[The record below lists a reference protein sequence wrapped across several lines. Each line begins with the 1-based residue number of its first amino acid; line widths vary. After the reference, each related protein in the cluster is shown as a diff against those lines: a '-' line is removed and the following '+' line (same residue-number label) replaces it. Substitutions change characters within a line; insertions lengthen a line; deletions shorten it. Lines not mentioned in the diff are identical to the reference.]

1 MQVFIEEI
9 KQICYTDNTVYLR
22 LTQVFYHQF
31 IIWERVRMSKKKRRK
46 KKRFRWIKFLFE
58 ILVLTVLA
66 LVLFLAY
73 KYTQITK
80 TTIQEDQLVVNT
92 DIPEDEWNRMK
103 NYTTLALFGVDSR
116 TGALESGANS
126 DTIMVCS
133 INNETKEV
141 HLASVYRDT
150 YLDTTDDEYRKCTE
164 VYSIGGAQQ
173 SISMLN
179 KNLDLNI
186 TDYVTVNFQALVELV
201 DMFGGV
207 DITLSEGEVVWLNG
221 YLVEERE
228 VLGQECEDVP
238 GPGLQHLNG
247 MQALAY
253 SRIRYIG
260 LDYERTERQ
269 RTVLEQVMK
278 KAQDCD
284 LIQLNEMIDTILP
297 MVSTSLS
304 ITDMA
309 KLVTGIGK
317 YTMDETVGFP
327 FDKKTMDINNSDCV
341 VAVDLAENVRQLH
354 SYLYGSKDYM
364 PSEVVQEISSEIRSV
379 TGIE

>member
-46 KKRFRWIKFLFE
+46 KKRLRWIKFLFE

-228 VLGQECEDVP
+228 VLEQECEDVP

-364 PSEVVQEISSEIRSV
+364 PSEAVQEISSEIRSV

>member
-46 KKRFRWIKFLFE
+46 KKRLRWIKFLFE

-66 LVLFLAY
+66 LGLFLAY

-150 YLDTTDDEYRKCTE
+150 YLDTTDGEYRKCTE

-364 PSEVVQEISSEIRSV
+364 PSEAVQEISSEIRSV

>member
-46 KKRFRWIKFLFE
+46 KKRLRWIKFLFE

-66 LVLFLAY
+66 LGLFLAY

>member
-46 KKRFRWIKFLFE
+46 KKRLRWIKFLFE

-66 LVLFLAY
+66 LGLFLAY

-150 YLDTTDDEYRKCTE
+150 YLDTTDDEYLKCTE

-364 PSEVVQEISSEIRSV
+364 PSEAVQEISSEIRSV

>member
-46 KKRFRWIKFLFE
+46 KKRLRWIKFLFE

-364 PSEVVQEISSEIRSV
+364 PSEAVQEISSEIRSV

>member
-46 KKRFRWIKFLFE
+46 KKRLRWIKFLFE

-309 KLVTGIGK
+309 KLITGIGK

>member
-31 IIWERVRMSKKKRRK
+31 IILERVRMSKKKRRK
-46 KKRFRWIKFLFE
+46 KKRLRWIKFLFE

-66 LVLFLAY
+66 LGLFLAY

-238 GPGLQHLNG
+238 GPGLQ
-247 MQALAY
+247 
-253 SRIRYIG
+253 
-260 LDYERTERQ
+260 
-269 RTVLEQVMK
+269 
-278 KAQDCD
+278 
-284 LIQLNEMIDTILP
+284 IDTILP

-309 KLVTGIGK
+309 KLITGIGK

>member
-46 KKRFRWIKFLFE
+46 KKRLRWIKFLFE

-221 YLVEERE
+221 YLVEEKE

-309 KLVTGIGK
+309 KLITGIGK

>member
-9 KQICYTDNTVYLR
+9 KQICYNDNTVYLR

-46 KKRFRWIKFLFE
+46 KKRLRWIKFLFE

-364 PSEVVQEISSEIRSV
+364 PSEAVQEISSEIRSV

>member
-46 KKRFRWIKFLFE
+46 KKRLRWIKFLFE

-116 TGALESGANS
+116 IGALESGANS

-364 PSEVVQEISSEIRSV
+364 PSEAVQEISSEIRSV

>member
-46 KKRFRWIKFLFE
+46 KKRLRWIKFLFE

-66 LVLFLAY
+66 LGLFLAY

-221 YLVEERE
+221 YLVEEKE

-364 PSEVVQEISSEIRSV
+364 PSEAVQEISSEIRSV

>member
-46 KKRFRWIKFLFE
+46 KKRLRWIKFLFE

-150 YLDTTDDEYRKCTE
+150 YLDTTNDEYRKCTE

-364 PSEVVQEISSEIRSV
+364 PSEAVQEISSEIRSV

>member
-1 MQVFIEEI
+1 
-9 KQICYTDNTVYLR
+9 
-22 LTQVFYHQF
+22 
-31 IIWERVRMSKKKRRK
+31 MSKKKRKK
-46 KKRFRWIKFLFE
+46 KKRFRWIKFFFE
-58 ILVLTVLA
+58 IVILA
-66 LVLFLAY
+66 AMAFALFIAY
-73 KYTQITK
+73 KYTKITR
-80 TTIQEDQLVVNT
+80 TNIQEDQLVVNT
-92 DIPEDEWNRMK
+92 DISEDERNRMK
-103 NYTTLALFGVDSR
+103 NYTTLAFFGVDSR
-116 TGALESGANS
+116 SGALDSGTNS

-133 INNETKEV
+133 IENATKEV

-150 YLDTTDDEYRKCTE
+150 YLDTTGGEYRKCTE
-164 VYSIGGAQQ
+164 VYSIGGVQQ
-173 SISMLN
+173 SLSMLN

-186 TDYVTVNFQALVELV
+186 TDYVTVNFQALVKLV
-201 DMFGGV
+201 DLFGGV

-228 VLGQECEDVP
+228 VLGMECEDVP

-269 RTVLEQVMK
+269 RTVLEQVLK

-284 LIQLNEMIDTILP
+284 LFMLNDVIDTILP

-304 ITDMA
+304 A
-309 KLVTGIGK
+309 AELLKLASGIGK

-327 FDKKTMDINNSDCV
+327 FDKTTMEVNNSDCV
-341 VAVDLAENVRQLH
+341 IPVNLQDNVSQLH
-354 SYLYGSKDYM
+354 AYLYGSENYT
-364 PSEVVQEISSEIRSV
+364 PSDAVQEISNEIASV
-379 TGIE
+379 TGIW

>member
-1 MQVFIEEI
+1 
-9 KQICYTDNTVYLR
+9 
-22 LTQVFYHQF
+22 
-31 IIWERVRMSKKKRRK
+31 MSKKKRRK

-58 ILVLTVLA
+58 IAVLA
-66 LVLFLAY
+66 ALACALFVAY
-73 KYTQITK
+73 KFTQITR
-80 TTIQEDQLVVNT
+80 TDIQEEQLVVNSS
-92 DIPEDEWNRMK
+92 IPEDEWNRMRK
-103 NYTTLALFGVDSR
+103 YTTVAFFGVDSR

-133 INNETKEV
+133 IDNETKKV
-141 HLASVYRDT
+141 QLASVYRDT
-150 YLDTTDDEYRKCTE
+150 YLDTTDGEYRKCTE

-201 DMFGGV
+201 DLFGGV
-207 DITLSEGEVVWLNG
+207 DVNLSEGEVVWLNG

-228 VLGQECEDVP
+228 VLGKECEDVP

-278 KAQDCD
+278 KAQNSD
-284 LIQLNEMIDTILP
+284 LLMLNDIIDTVLP

-304 ITDMA
+304 VTEIW
-309 KLVTGIGK
+309 KLVSGTGK
-317 YTMDETVGFP
+317 YTMNETVGFP
-327 FDKKTMDINNSDCV
+327 FEKTTMTVNGSDCV
-341 VAVDLAENVRQLH
+341 IPINLAENVSQLH
-354 SYLYGSKDYM
+354 SYLYGSEDYT
-364 PSEVVQEISSEIRSV
+364 PSDVVQEINNQISYT
-379 TGIE
+379 TGIY

>member
-31 IIWERVRMSKKKRRK
+31 IILERVRMSKKKRRK
-46 KKRFRWIKFLFE
+46 KKRLRWIKFLFE

-221 YLVEERE
+221 YLVEEKE

-309 KLVTGIGK
+309 KLITGIGK

>member
-31 IIWERVRMSKKKRRK
+31 IILERVRMSKKKRRK
-46 KKRFRWIKFLFE
+46 KKRLRWIKFLFE

-66 LVLFLAY
+66 LGLFLAY

-221 YLVEERE
+221 YLVEEKE

-364 PSEVVQEISSEIRSV
+364 PSEAVQEISSEIRSV

>member
-46 KKRFRWIKFLFE
+46 KKRLRWIKFLFE

-66 LVLFLAY
+66 LGLFLAY

-309 KLVTGIGK
+309 KLITGIGK

>member
-31 IIWERVRMSKKKRRK
+31 IILERVRMSKKKRRK
-46 KKRFRWIKFLFE
+46 KKRLRWIKFLFE

-66 LVLFLAY
+66 LGLFLAY

-201 DMFGGV
+201 DMFRGV

-221 YLVEERE
+221 YLVEEKE

-364 PSEVVQEISSEIRSV
+364 PSEAVQEISSEIRSV

>member
-1 MQVFIEEI
+1 M
-9 KQICYTDNTVYLR
+9 
-22 LTQVFYHQF
+22 
-31 IIWERVRMSKKKRRK
+31 
-46 KKRFRWIKFLFE
+46 
-58 ILVLTVLA
+58 
-66 LVLFLAY
+66 
-73 KYTQITK
+73 
-80 TTIQEDQLVVNT
+80 
-92 DIPEDEWNRMK
+92 
-103 NYTTLALFGVDSR
+103 
-116 TGALESGANS
+116 
-126 DTIMVCS
+126 
-133 INNETKEV
+133 
-141 HLASVYRDT
+141 
-150 YLDTTDDEYRKCTE
+150 
-164 VYSIGGAQQ
+164 
-173 SISMLN
+173 
-179 KNLDLNI
+179 
-186 TDYVTVNFQALVELV
+186 
-201 DMFGGV
+201 
-207 DITLSEGEVVWLNG
+207 
-221 YLVEERE
+221 
-228 VLGQECEDVP
+228 
-238 GPGLQHLNG
+238 NG

-354 SYLYGSKDYM
+354 SYLYGSKDYI
-364 PSEVVQEISSEIRSV
+364 PSEAVQEISGEIRSV

>member
-46 KKRFRWIKFLFE
+46 KKRLRWIKFLFE

-66 LVLFLAY
+66 LGLFLAY

-364 PSEVVQEISSEIRSV
+364 PSEAVQEISSEIRSV

>member
-46 KKRFRWIKFLFE
+46 KKRLRWIKFLFE

-309 KLVTGIGK
+309 KLITGIGK

-364 PSEVVQEISSEIRSV
+364 PSEAVQEISGEIRSV

>member
-46 KKRFRWIKFLFE
+46 KKRLRWIKFLFE

-66 LVLFLAY
+66 LGLFLAY

-92 DIPEDEWNRMK
+92 DIPENEWNRMK

-201 DMFGGV
+201 DMFRGV

-221 YLVEERE
+221 YLVEEKE

-309 KLVTGIGK
+309 KLITGIGK

>member
-1 MQVFIEEI
+1 
-9 KQICYTDNTVYLR
+9 
-22 LTQVFYHQF
+22 
-31 IIWERVRMSKKKRRK
+31 MSKKKRKR

-58 ILVLTVLA
+58 ILILA
-66 LVLFLAY
+66 TMAFALFIAY
-73 KYTQITK
+73 KYTKITK
-80 TTIQEDQLVVNT
+80 TDIQEDQLVVNT

-103 NYTTLALFGVDSR
+103 NFTTIAFFGVDSR
-116 TGALESGANS
+116 SGALESGTNS

-133 INNETKEV
+133 IDNETKEI

-150 YLDTTDDEYRKCTE
+150 YLDTTGGEYRKCTE

-186 TDYVTVNFQALVELV
+186 TDYVTVNFQALVKLV
-201 DMFGGV
+201 DLFDGV

-228 VLGQECEDVP
+228 VLGMECEDVP

-284 LIQLNEMIDTILP
+284 LVKLNEVIDTLLP

-304 ITDMA
+304 ITDMV
-309 KLVTGIGK
+309 KLASGIGK
-317 YTMDETVGFP
+317 YQMDDTVGFP
-327 FDKKTMDINNSDCV
+327 FDKTTMDINGSDCV
-341 VAVDLAENVRQLH
+341 VPVNLADNVSQLH
-354 SYLYGSKDYM
+354 EYLYGSEGYI
-364 PSEVVQEISSEIRSV
+364 PSDVVQEISSEISSS
-379 TGIE
+379 TGI

>member
-31 IIWERVRMSKKKRRK
+31 IILERVRMSKKKRRK
-46 KKRFRWIKFLFE
+46 KKRLRWIKFLFE

-221 YLVEERE
+221 YLVEEKE

-309 KLVTGIGK
+309 KLITGIGK

-364 PSEVVQEISSEIRSV
+364 PSEAVQEISSEIRSV

>member
-46 KKRFRWIKFLFE
+46 KKRLRWIKFLFE

-66 LVLFLAY
+66 LGLFLAY

-309 KLVTGIGK
+309 KLITGIGK

-364 PSEVVQEISSEIRSV
+364 PSEAVQEISSEIRSV

>member
-9 KQICYTDNTVYLR
+9 KQICYTDNTMYLR

-31 IIWERVRMSKKKRRK
+31 IIWERVHMSKKKKRK
-46 KKRFRWIKFLFE
+46 KKRLRWIKFLFE
-58 ILVLTVLA
+58 ILVLTILA

-116 TGALESGANS
+116 IGALESGANS

-150 YLDTTDDEYRKCTE
+150 YLDTTGGEYRKCTE

-228 VLGQECEDVP
+228 VLEQECEDVP

-354 SYLYGSKDYM
+354 SYLYGSKDYI
-364 PSEVVQEISSEIRSV
+364 PSEAVQEISGEIRSV

>member
-9 KQICYTDNTVYLR
+9 KKICYTDNTVYLR

-46 KKRFRWIKFLFE
+46 KKRLRWIKFLFE

-150 YLDTTDDEYRKCTE
+150 YLDTTDGEYRKCTE

-364 PSEVVQEISSEIRSV
+364 PSEAVQEISSEIRSV

>member
-1 MQVFIEEI
+1 MLYWKNCIPAAFAGLCEKGKDSQE
-9 KQICYTDNTVYLR
+9 KGSG
-22 LTQVFYHQF
+22 
-31 IIWERVRMSKKKRRK
+31 MSKKKRKK
-46 KKRFRWIKFLFE
+46 KKRFRWIRFLFE
-58 ILVLTVLA
+58 IAVLA
-66 LVLFLAY
+66 ALACALFVAY
-73 KYTQITK
+73 KFTQITR
-80 TTIQEDQLVVNT
+80 TDIQEEQLVVNSS
-92 DIPEDEWNRMK
+92 IPGDEWNRMK
-103 NYTTLALFGVDSR
+103 NYTTLAFFGVDSR

-126 DTIMVCS
+126 DTIMICS
-133 INNETKEV
+133 IQNDTREV

-150 YLDTTDDEYRKCTE
+150 YLDTAGGEYRKCTE
-164 VYSIGGAQQ
+164 VYSVGGAQQ
-173 SISMLN
+173 SLSMLN

-207 DITLSEGEVVWLNG
+207 DISLSEGEVVWLNG

-228 VLGQECEDVP
+228 VLGKECEDVP

-284 LIQLNEMIDTILP
+284 LITLNKVTDTILP

-304 ITDMA
+304 VTEIL
-309 KLVTGIGK
+309 KLASCAGK

-327 FDKKTMDINNSDCV
+327 YDKTTMDINGSDCV
-341 VAVDLAENVRQLH
+341 IPVNLAENVSQLH
-354 SYLYGSKDYM
+354 SYLYGSESYA
-364 PSEVVQEISSEIRSV
+364 PSEVVQEISDQISAV
-379 TGIE
+379 TGIY

>member
-46 KKRFRWIKFLFE
+46 KKRLRWIKFLFE

-207 DITLSEGEVVWLNG
+207 DITLSEGDVVWLNG

-364 PSEVVQEISSEIRSV
+364 PSEAVQEISSEIRSV

>member
-46 KKRFRWIKFLFE
+46 KKRLRWIKFLFE

-66 LVLFLAY
+66 LGLFLAY

-92 DIPEDEWNRMK
+92 DIPENEWNRMK

-221 YLVEERE
+221 YLVEEKE

-309 KLVTGIGK
+309 KLITGIGK

>member
-1 MQVFIEEI
+1 
-9 KQICYTDNTVYLR
+9 
-22 LTQVFYHQF
+22 
-31 IIWERVRMSKKKRRK
+31 MSKKKRRK
-46 KKRFRWIKFLFE
+46 KKRFRRVRFLFE
-58 ILVLTVLA
+58 ILILA
-66 LVLFLAY
+66 AMAFGLFIAY
-73 KYTQITK
+73 KYTRITK
-80 TTIQEDQLVVNT
+80 TNIREDQLVVNT
-92 DIPEDEWNRMK
+92 DIPENEWNRMK

-116 TGALESGANS
+116 TGALESGKNS
-126 DTIMVCS
+126 DTVMVCS

-150 YLDTTDDEYRKCTE
+150 YLDTTGGEFRKCTE

-207 DITLSEGEVVWLNG
+207 DITLSEGEAVLLNG

-269 RTVLEQVMK
+269 RTVLEQVLA
-278 KAQDCD
+278 KAQNCD
-284 LIQLNEMIDTILP
+284 LIQLNEMTDAILP

-304 ITDMA
+304 VTDMA
-309 KLVTGIGK
+309 KLVAGIGK

-327 FDKKTMDINNSDCV
+327 FDKTTMNINDSDCV
-341 VAVDLAENVRQLH
+341 VTIDLAENVSRLH
-354 SYLYGSKDYM
+354 SYLYGSKDYT
-364 PSEVVQEISSEIRSV
+364 PSESVQEISSEILSV
-379 TGIE
+379 TGIG